1 MIYATYADNLRP
13 QARRLAWLYDL
24 TLIVGGSLLVALSAQ
39 LAFRLPFSPVPITG
53 QTLAVLLV
61 GALLGSVRGGLSM
74 LLYLAQGVAGLPVFA
89 AGGAGVAYFLGPT
102 GGYLLGFVAGAALT
116 GLLAERGWD
125 RRIGTTLVAMLLGT
139 VTIYT
144 AGLVWLA
151 MFVKADNVLAM
162 GLYPFIP
169 GAVMK
174 IITAALLLPLGWKLL
189 GGKGRVG

>member
-1 MIYATYADNLRP
+1 MIYATYADILRP
-13 QARRLAWLYDL
+13 QAKRLAWLYDL

-89 AGGAGVAYFLGPT
+89 AGGAGVVYFLGPT

-139 VTIYT
+139 TAIYT
-144 AGLVWLA
+144 AGLAWLA
-151 MFVKADNVLAM
+151 VFTGAENMLAA
-162 GLYPFIP
+162 GLYPFLP
-169 GAVMK
+169 GAAIK
-174 IITAALLLPLGWKLL
+174 IVAAALLLPLGWKLL
-189 GGKGRVG
+189 GRKGRVG